1 MLVWQ
6 QSIERSHAPVDY
18 FKTDRQSSFS
28 EELFL
33 DLLVNSGESKDDPLD
48 YILDECRGSI
58 KVFLESALR
67 AECDLHLG
75 FSPYKRGIGKPDSR
89 NGYYE
94 RDLETVF
101 GLLEDLRIPRTR
113 NNTFRTRL
121 IAKYQRRQKQ
131 VASLI
136 REMFVRGV
144 STRKIG
150 AVLTPLLGI
159 EPSAS
164 TVSSIAKSLDAE
176 VKKYHKRPIGDDFI
190 YLFLDGISMRV
201 KEAPCARRTMVLCAY
216 GITRY
221 GRREMI
227 AFQQVQ
233 AESETCCAAF
243 LENLWRRG
251 LTGDKLSLIV
261 TDGSPGIIR
270 AVEMIYPGVA
280 RQRCWAH
287 KSRNVADKVRRRNQD
302 ECMAGLKNIYTQTN
316 RREAIKAYRVWAAR
330 WREEEPSAVECLA
343 KDLEEMLTFYSM
355 PVHHWKKIRT
365 TNIIERLFRE
375 VRRRTRPMT
384 CFANKA
390 SCDRVLFAVFKAFN
404 QHWDSHPIRN
414 FTQKA

>member
-1 MLVWQ
+1 MRL
-6 QSIERSHAPVDY
+6 
-18 FKTDRQSSFS
+18 FKTERQTSFS
-28 EELFL
+28 EQMVI
-33 DLLVNSGESKDDPLD
+33 DLLINARAGQDDPLD
-48 YILDECRGSI
+48 CILDECRGSI
-58 KVFLESALR
+58 KVFLEGILR

-75 FSPYKRGIGKPDSR
+75 FDPYERGIGKPDSR

-94 RDLETVF
+94 RDLESVF

-121 IAKYQRRQKQ
+121 IEKYQRRQRQ
-131 VASLI
+131 VANLI

-164 TVSSIAKSLDAE
+164 TVSAIAKSLDAE
-176 VKKYHKRPIGDDFI
+176 VQKYRNRPIDDEFV
-190 YLFLDGISMRV
+190 YLFLDGITMKV
-201 KEAPCARRTMVLCAY
+201 KEAPHARKAMVLCAY

-221 GRREMI
+221 GKREMI

-233 AESETCCAAF
+233 AESETCCGMF
-243 LENLWRRG
+243 LESLWRRG

-261 TDGSPGIIR
+261 TDGSPGLIR
-270 AVEMIYPGVA
+270 AVEMVYPGVA

-287 KSRNVADKVRRRNQD
+287 KGRNVIDKVRRKNQD
-302 ECMAGLKNIYTQTN
+302 ECSVGLSKIYNQPN
-316 RREAIKAYRVWAAR
+316 RRAAVKAYREWASR
-330 WREEEPSAVECLA
+330 WRYEEPAAVECLA
-343 KDLEEMLTFYSM
+343 KDLEEMLTFYTM
-355 PVHHWKKIRT
+355 PEHHWKKIRT

-384 CFANKA
+384 SFANKA

-404 QHWDSHPIRN
+404 QHWDSHPIRH